1 MQDERINELV
11 EQYHK
16 ALPERMRAYLNQ
28 RCLPDEIVDKFKI
41 GWTGSAISIPIYNK
55 DGEYT
60 FFKFRRDPFLD
71 SAKPKYWFTEGANAE
86 LYGWE
91 NITNPKPFL
100 VICEGEFDR
109 LVLESK
115 GIPAVTSTAGV
126 GTFKDEWIA
135 CLKEISN
142 IYICFD
148 RDHPSVI
155 AASGLIEKI
164 PQAKYVSL
172 SKLPQGKKDITDF
185 FVAGNTIQDFNRL
198 LREAKSLD
206 EFHFCFNALSSNE
219 INFLH
224 PSQDFLGNTAYFTI
238 PFTEYTNE
246 AKNPFKQ
253 LYYVV
258 SSERKL
264 LKLEDKAEFYNKYG
278 KIIKDLPFIKNP
290 EPRWQADAIK
300 QFLFNGYTPTP
311 YRVHAAIEHIYY
323 KYSEIKDQS
332 WYLIL
337 PLWVIGTYLYHLFE
351 TYPYLAFEGLKNT
364 GKSKTARIT
373 TRMSF
378 NGIFSVNASEATLYR
393 DIENL
398 RPTFGIDEA
407 EILKDPEKSKSI
419 RAILNAGHFKGACVL
434 RQEKTSKGEFYTRKY
449 SVYSPKLIAN
459 TKGLED
465 TLESRTIKIIMLRA
479 KTEKG
484 LLLDTETSEDWNH
497 IRHLCYTFSLC
508 FFKEIR
514 EIYLKDPEVKIAN
527 NRFNDLWCPLLSI
540 ARFVFLNHDQDK
552 FNQIKDFALEQ
563 IGLSQDDSL
572 DDRTSAFLKAL
583 KDLTLSTDTAS
594 SSEQIKKAMQ
604 PYLEDEDFLGI
615 TAKWIGWKMRSFGLN
630 KDKHRINKGYL
641 YHLSKKDVD
650 DVLTRYL
657 EPDYLPQEKTTLT
670 TQTTPT
676 TLV

>member
-1 MQDERINELV
+1 MQDEKITELV

-16 ALPERMRAYLNQ
+16 ALPERIRTYLNQ
-28 RCLPDEIVDKFKI
+28 RCLPNEIIDKFKV
-41 GWTGSAISIPIYNK
+41 GWTGTAISIPIYNK
-55 DGEYT
+55 DSGYV
-60 FFKFRRDPFLD
+60 FFKFRKDPLFD
-71 SAKPKYWFTEGANAE
+71 STEEAKYLFSKGAHAE

-91 NITNPKPFL
+91 NVTNPKPFL

-109 LVLESK
+109 MVLESK
-115 GIPAVTSTAGV
+115 GIPAVTSTAGAA
-126 GTFKDEWIA
+126 TFKDEWVVA
-135 CLKEISN
+135 LREISN
-142 IYICFD
+142 PYICFD
-148 RDHPSVI
+148 RDDAGLTAGI
-155 AASGLIEKI
+155 KLIEKL
-164 PQAKYVSL
+164 PHAKFVSL

-185 FVAGNTIQDFNRL
+185 FVAGNSIQDFNRL
-198 LREAKSLD
+198 LKEAKTPD
-206 EFHFCFNALSSNE
+206 ELEFCFNAIGSNE
-219 INFLH
+219 VNSLH
-224 PSQDFLGNTAYFTI
+224 PSQDFCSDTAYFTI
-238 PFTEYTNE
+238 PFTEYTRD

-253 LYYVV
+253 LYYVIT
-258 SSERKL
+258 SERKL
-264 LKLEDKAEFYNKYG
+264 LRLEDKAEFYNKYG
-278 KIIKDLPFIKNP
+278 KVIKDLPFIKNP
-290 EPRWQADAIK
+290 EPRWQAEAIK
-300 QFLFNGYTPTP
+300 EFVFNGYTPTP

-323 KYSEIKDQS
+323 KYSEIKDS
-332 WYLIL
+332 AWYLIF
-337 PLWVIGTYLYHLFE
+337 PLWVIGTYLYYLFE

-364 GKSKTARIT
+364 GKSKTARLT

-434 RQEKTSKGEFYTRKY
+434 RQEKTPKGEFYTRKY

-465 TLESRTIKIIMLRA
+465 TLDSRTIKIIMLRA
-479 KTEKG
+479 KSEKG
-484 LLLDTETSEDWNH
+484 LLLDTETSENWNY

-514 EIYLKDPEVKIAN
+514 EIYLTDSQVKIAN

-540 ARFVFLNHDQDK
+540 AKFIFLDHNQEK
-552 FNQIKDFALEQ
+552 FKQIKDFALEQ

-583 KDLTLSTDTAS
+583 KNLTLNTDTAI
-594 SSEQIKKAMQ
+594 SSEQIKQTMQ
-604 PYLEDEDFLGI
+604 PYLEDEEFINI

-630 KDKHRINKGYL
+630 KNKHRINKGYL
-641 YHLSKKDVD
+641 YYLTKKDVD
-650 DVLTRYL
+650 DILNRYL
-657 EPDYLPQEKTTLT
+657 EPEYIPPEKTTST
-670 TQTTPT
+670 TQTT
-676 TLV
+676 LL

>member
-1 MQDERINELV
+1 MQDEKINELA

-16 ALPERMRAYLNQ
+16 ALPERIRTYLNQ
-28 RCLPDEIVDKFKI
+28 RCLPNEIINKFKI

-55 DGEYT
+55 DNQYI
-60 FFKFRRDPFLD
+60 FFKFRKDPFSD
-71 SAKPKYWFTEGANAE
+71 STKPKYWFTEGSHAE
-86 LYGWE
+86 FYGWE
-91 NITNPKPFL
+91 NVTDPKPFL

-109 LVLESK
+109 LVLEAK
-115 GIPAVTSTAGV
+115 GIPVVTSTAGV
-126 GTFKDEWIA
+126 GTFKDEWIV
-135 CLKEISN
+135 CLKETSN
-142 IYICFD
+142 LYICFD
-148 RDHPSVI
+148 RDETGMR
-155 AASGLIEKI
+155 AAQDLIEKL

-172 SKLPQGKKDITDF
+172 SKLPQGKKDVTDF
-185 FVAGNTIQDFNRL
+185 FVAGNTAADFNRL

-206 EFHFCFNALSSNE
+206 EFHFCFNALGSNE
-219 INFLH
+219 VNFLH

-238 PFTEYTNE
+238 PFTEYTKD

-278 KIIKDLPFIKNP
+278 KVVKELPFIRNP
-290 EPRWQADAIK
+290 EPRWQAEAITE
-300 QFLFNGYTPTP
+300 FVFNGYTPTP
-311 YRVHAAIEHIYY
+311 YRVHAEVGRIYD
-323 KYSEIKDQS
+323 KYSEIKDPG
-332 WYLIL
+332 WYLVL
-337 PLWVIGTYLYHLFE
+337 PLWVIGTYLYYLFE

-364 GKSKTARIT
+364 GKSKTARLT

-434 RQEKTSKGEFYTRKY
+434 RQEKTAKGEFYTRKY

-479 KTEKG
+479 KTERG
-484 LLLDTETSEDWNH
+484 LLLDTETSENWNY
-497 IRHLCYTFSLC
+497 IRHLCYSFALC

-514 EIYLKDPEVKIAN
+514 EIYLTDPEVKIAN

-540 ARFVFLNHDQDK
+540 ARFIFLNHDQAK
-552 FNQIKDFALEQ
+552 FKQIKDFALEQ

-583 KDLTLSTDTAS
+583 KDLTLNNDIAS
-594 SSEQIKKAMQ
+594 SSEQIRQAMQ

-615 TAKWIGWKMRSFGLN
+615 SGKWIGWKMRSFGLN

-641 YHLSKKDVD
+641 YHLSKNDID
-650 DVLTRYL
+650 DVLGRYL
-657 EPDYLPQEKTTLT
+657 EPDYLPQEKTTST

-676 TLV
+676 A

>member
-1 MQDERINELV
+1 MPDEKINELV

-16 ALPERMRAYLNQ
+16 ALPERIRTYLNQ
-28 RCLPDEIVDKFKI
+28 RCLTNEIIDRFKI
-41 GWTGSAISIPIYNK
+41 GWTGTAISIPIYNK
-55 DGEYT
+55 DNEYA
-60 FFKFRRDPFLD
+60 FFKFRKNPLLNSTKGLR
-71 SAKPKYWFTEGANAE
+71 YWFTEGAQAE

-91 NITNPKPFL
+91 NIINSKPL
-100 VICEGEFDR
+100 LIICEGEFDR

-126 GTFKDEWIA
+126 KTFLDDWIV
-135 CLKEISN
+135 CLKEVSN
-142 IYICFD
+142 LYLCFD
-148 RDHPSVI
+148 RDETSMI
-155 AASGLIEKI
+155 AASKLLEKL
-164 PQAKYVSL
+164 PHAKFVSL

-198 LREAKSLD
+198 LKEAKTPD
-206 EFHFCFNALSSNE
+206 ELNFCFNALNSSDVD
-219 INFLH
+219 FLH
-224 PSQDFLGNTAYFTI
+224 PSQDFCSNTAYFTI
-238 PFTEYTNE
+238 PFTEYTKD

-253 LYYVV
+253 LYYVIT
-258 SSERKL
+258 SERKL

-278 KIIKDLPFIKNP
+278 KIVKDLPFIKNP
-290 EPRWQADAIK
+290 EPRWQTDAIK

-311 YRVHAAIEHIYY
+311 FRVHAAIEHIYY
-323 KYSEIKDQS
+323 KYSEIKDQA
-332 WYLIL
+332 WYLVL
-337 PLWVIGTYLYHLFE
+337 PLWVIGTYLYRLFE

-364 GKSKTARIT
+364 GKSKTSRIT

-419 RAILNAGHFKGACVL
+419 RAILNAGYFKGACVL

-449 SVYSPKLIAN
+449 GVYSPKLIAN
-459 TKGLED
+459 IKGLED

-497 IRHLCYTFSLC
+497 VRHMCYCFALC

-514 EIYLKDPEVKIAN
+514 EIYLNDPQVKIAN

-540 ARFVFLNHDQDK
+540 ARFIFLNQNQDK
-552 FNQIKDFALEQ
+552 FKEIKNFALEQ
-563 IGLSQDDSL
+563 IGLSQEDSL
-572 DDRTSAFLKAL
+572 DDRTSAFLKAI
-583 KDLTLSTDTAS
+583 KDLTLTTDTAS

-604 PYLEDEDFLGI
+604 PYLEDEEFNAI

-630 KDKHRINKGYL
+630 KDKHRINRGYL

-650 DVLTRYL
+650 YVLTRYL
-657 EPDYLPQEKTTLT
+657 EPDYIPPEKTTLT
-670 TQTTPT
+670 TPT

>member
-1 MQDERINELV
+1 MQDEKIKELT

-16 ALPERMRAYLNQ
+16 ALPERIRTYLNQ
-28 RCLPDEIVDKFKI
+28 RCLPNEIINKFKI
-41 GWTGSAISIPIYNK
+41 GWTGLAICIPIYNK
-55 DGEYT
+55 DTDYT
-60 FFKFRRDPFLD
+60 FFKFRKDPFSD
-71 SAKPKYWFTEGANAE
+71 SAKPKYWFTEGSHAE

-115 GIPAVTSTAGV
+115 GIPAVTSTAGAA
-126 GTFKDEWIA
+126 TFKDEWVVA
-135 CLKEISN
+135 LSEISN
-142 IYICFD
+142 LYICFD
-148 RDHPSVI
+148 RDD
-155 AASGLIEKI
+155 AGLTASRNLIERL
-164 PQAKYVSL
+164 PHTKYVFL
-172 SKLPQGKKDITDF
+172 SRLPQGKKDITDF
-185 FVAGNTIQDFNRL
+185 FTAGNSVQDFNRL
-198 LREAKSLD
+198 LKEAKTLD
-206 EFHFCFNALSSNE
+206 ELDFCFNALGSSE
-219 INFLH
+219 VNFLH

-238 PFTEYTNE
+238 PFTEYTKD
-246 AKNPFKQ
+246 AKTPFKQ

-264 LKLEDKAEFYNKYG
+264 LKLEDKADFYNKYG
-278 KIIKDLPFIKNP
+278 KVVKELPFLRNP
-290 EPRWQADAIK
+290 EPRWQAKEIK
-300 QFLFNGYTPTP
+300 EFVFNGYIPTP
-311 YRVHAAIEHIYY
+311 YRVHAEIERIYY
-323 KYSEIKDQS
+323 KYSEIKDPG
-332 WYLIL
+332 WYLVL
-337 PLWVIGTYLYHLFE
+337 PLWVIGTYLYYLFE

-364 GKSKTARIT
+364 GKSKTARLT

-434 RQEKTSKGEFYTRKY
+434 RQEKTPKGEFYTRKY

-484 LLLDTETSEDWNH
+484 LLLDTETSENWNY

-508 FFKEIR
+508 FFKDIR
-514 EIYLKDPEVKIAN
+514 DIYLTDPEVKIAN
-527 NRFNDLWCPLLSI
+527 NRFNDLWCPLLAI
-540 ARFVFLNHDQDK
+540 AMFVFKNNQDK
-552 FNQIKDFALEQ
+552 FKQIKDFALEQ

-583 KDLTLSTDTAS
+583 KDLTLNTDTAS
-594 SSEQIKKAMQ
+594 SSEQIKQAMQ
-604 PYLEDEDFLGI
+604 PYLEDEDFMGI

-630 KDKHRINKGYL
+630 KNKHRINKGYL
-641 YHLSKKDVD
+641 YRLSKKDVD

-657 EPDYLPQEKTTLT
+657 ELDYLPQEKTTLT